1 MHSEF
6 KEMLSLLESE
16 GVEYLVV
23 GGLAYA
29 EYAEPRYTKDIDIW
43 IRIDTRNAQALFAAL
58 AKYGAPL
65 DGVKPEDFEV
75 PDRFFQIGVP
85 PIRID
90 ILMGIDGVEFESAWQ
105 RRRIRPYEDVN
116 VNYLSKEDLITNKLA
131 SGRPQDLVDVDIL
144 KQAPEY

>member
-58 AKYGAPL
+58 AKYGAP
-65 DGVKPEDFEV
+65 
-75 PDRFFQIGVP
+75 
-85 PIRID
+85 
-90 ILMGIDGVEFESAWQ
+90 
-105 RRRIRPYEDVN
+105 
-116 VNYLSKEDLITNKLA
+116 
-131 SGRPQDLVDVDIL
+131 
-144 KQAPEY
+144 